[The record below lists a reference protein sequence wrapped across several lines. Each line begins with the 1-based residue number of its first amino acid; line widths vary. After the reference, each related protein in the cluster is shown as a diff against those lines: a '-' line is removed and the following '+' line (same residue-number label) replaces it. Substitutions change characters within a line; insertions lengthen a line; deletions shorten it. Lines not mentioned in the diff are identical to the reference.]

1 MAAGKKKNSKAKKTE
16 AVEPPPAASAS
27 SGQEGEET
35 AKTEAVSELPPPAA
49 SIAASSGQV
58 AEETAASSL
67 VVVVGAGLSGLCAAH
82 AALQVPGSRVLL
94 LEAERSLG
102 GAGGRAEASRAV
114 EGWPEDESTLG
125 DLDCQAA
132 KWLAATFGVS
142 RGEGGMPPGVVA
154 LRRLTEELESE
165 ARKSERLQ
173 IVTGALVSK
182 LLLAASG
189 DCCGCIY
196 SLRGCGEVSVHGV
209 VILCCGGFAGD
220 NSQDSLL
227 AQHRPDLLRLP
238 SALGAGS
245 AAGAVGLNLAA
256 KAGARLEGLGRIC
269 VHPTAL
275 VRPGE
280 DQGLLRRRPLAAR
293 ALRLAGGVLLSEAGE
308 RLCKE
313 LGADAEVACEIW
325 KCSGP
330 VRLVLDEGVTGEAE
344 WHRARCEDLGF
355 LRHYPSR
362 AGLARDMG
370 VPLPKLEKALGSR
383 GRHVAGHE
391 VLVPN
396 GCAAGHEPSSSS
408 SEVPAAEVSPGLWVA
423 LVSPAVYCLAGTA
436 AASAAAGGAGRDTT
450 DCRVVEQ
457 DLCTPCT
464 PISSQTLS
472 ETPTGTTDTDICAA
486 MARRRFEKLLQ
497 SNLTAASLQNALAT
511 AHLADGDLLEATGSS
526 EVEVSVYC
534 RLPLTLQ
541 LTCSGDKDAPRQPES
556 QEKGPFAYATLLY
569 GSTAEYF
576 LGALVLGW
584 SLQANGCLE
593 QFWNLRKVDYLKG
606 SQTLYD
612 DYDASRFKAAVF
624 TKLHAL
630 SCTDYAKILMMDNDM
645 LVRGNLDELF
655 NLLFAVG
662 LFARCK
668 CAGPA
673 AVGPCRRGAM
683 EPDSPNILQDF
694 ESAIDS
700 LEKSVEQSEATR
712 AVVVE
717 QSEAEK
723 GDASLGLREGTFLS
737 SQSLMHQKSFLRAQ
751 ATAGAIEGTCQKPDE
766 REAVRFSLPLT
777 SDSSRSI
784 LSGSSPARPSSTS
797 IVRGLREL
805 RYEVIHSHDHV
816 LGILDEELVKAK
828 QFEGEM
834 AALRAENLSLREN
847 LQAGHVA
854 GYNIPSNKSDKK
866 RPDLRI
872 ETGKSMVGTSRSGLK
887 AVSSKAS
894 VSEDAD
900 SCMLP
905 GPAKVRLALQFAD
918 GDPEEFLP
926 NQDPE
931 SPSPDLRRSKS
942 SFTDAG
948 GRSIP
953 TRNNSS
959 KSRKSW
965 IPDNNSRSV
974 KEYHTSKGKKNDDAV
989 PPYHLTRDERTSA
1002 LIEGTEATEKGVLTG
1017 VNPEYAKMM
1026 ARQAL
1031 KANSFYVID
1040 VLKTEGVFQY
1050 IVRHPMFERVTMAV
1064 IALNALWM
1072 AIDAEYNSADVIT
1085 MAEPQFQVAENMF
1098 CAYFFSE
1105 LLLRF
1110 MAYTTA
1116 RSILSDS
1123 WFLFDLLLVVMM
1135 VLETWLL
1142 PLIMIMSGNS
1152 GQGVMGGQASV
1163 LRAGRLLRILRTA

>member
-1 MAAGKKKNSKAKKTE
+1 
-16 AVEPPPAASAS
+16 
-27 SGQEGEET
+27 
-35 AKTEAVSELPPPAA
+35 
-49 SIAASSGQV
+49 
-58 AEETAASSL
+58 
-67 VVVVGAGLSGLCAAH
+67 
-82 AALQVPGSRVLL
+82 
-94 LEAERSLG
+94 
-102 GAGGRAEASRAV
+102 
-114 EGWPEDESTLG
+114 
-125 DLDCQAA
+125 
-132 KWLAATFGVS
+132 
-142 RGEGGMPPGVVA
+142 
-154 LRRLTEELESE
+154 
-165 ARKSERLQ
+165 
-173 IVTGALVSK
+173 
-182 LLLAASG
+182 
-189 DCCGCIY
+189 
-196 SLRGCGEVSVHGV
+196 
-209 VILCCGGFAGD
+209 
-220 NSQDSLL
+220 
-227 AQHRPDLLRLP
+227 
-238 SALGAGS
+238 
-245 AAGAVGLNLAA
+245 
-256 KAGARLEGLGRIC
+256 
-269 VHPTAL
+269 
-275 VRPGE
+275 
-280 DQGLLRRRPLAAR
+280 
-293 ALRLAGGVLLSEAGE
+293 
-308 RLCKE
+308 
-313 LGADAEVACEIW
+313 
-325 KCSGP
+325 
-330 VRLVLDEGVTGEAE
+330 
-344 WHRARCEDLGF
+344 
-355 LRHYPSR
+355 
-362 AGLARDMG
+362 
-370 VPLPKLEKALGSR
+370 
-383 GRHVAGHE
+383 
-391 VLVPN
+391 
-396 GCAAGHEPSSSS
+396 
-408 SEVPAAEVSPGLWVA
+408 
-423 LVSPAVYCLAGTA
+423 
-436 AASAAAGGAGRDTT
+436 
-450 DCRVVEQ
+450 
-457 DLCTPCT
+457 
-464 PISSQTLS
+464 
-472 ETPTGTTDTDICAA
+472 
-486 MARRRFEKLLQ
+486 
-497 SNLTAASLQNALAT
+497 
-511 AHLADGDLLEATGSS
+511 
-526 EVEVSVYC
+526 
-534 RLPLTLQ
+534 
-541 LTCSGDKDAPRQPES
+541 
-556 QEKGPFAYATLLY
+556 
-569 GSTAEYF
+569 
-576 LGALVLGW
+576 
-584 SLQANGCLE
+584 
-593 QFWNLRKVDYLKG
+593 
-606 SQTLYD
+606 
-612 DYDASRFKAAVF
+612 
-624 TKLHAL
+624 
-630 SCTDYAKILMMDNDM
+630 
-645 LVRGNLDELF
+645 
-655 NLLFAVG
+655 
-662 LFARCK
+662 
-668 CAGPA
+668 
-673 AVGPCRRGAM
+673 M

-1085 MAEPQFQVAENMF
+1085 MAEPQFQVAENLF

-1123 WFLFDLLLVVMM
+1123 
-1135 VLETWLL
+1135 
-1142 PLIMIMSGNS
+1142 
-1152 GQGVMGGQASV
+1152 
-1163 LRAGRLLRILRTA
+1163 